1 MKNIKNLIALIVI
14 ISFFIAGCSNA
25 IESEEQ
31 NVEGKNIEV
40 QQNIEV
46 KKRIGNENKYEIY
59 KEITNN
65 EQVQKVKEI
74 LDDIDWENA
83 KAEMVRPPD
92 YKFSFP
98 NPEAKVVLYSL
109 WISPNNGTV
118 ELVISASSKYI
129 QLDKNKSAELIEI
142 LTGEKLSDLKESQIV
157 I

>member
-1 MKNIKNLIALIVI
+1 MI

-31 NVEGKNIEV
+31 NVEGK
-40 QQNIEV
+40 NIEV

-83 KAEMVRPPD
+83 KAEMVRPSD